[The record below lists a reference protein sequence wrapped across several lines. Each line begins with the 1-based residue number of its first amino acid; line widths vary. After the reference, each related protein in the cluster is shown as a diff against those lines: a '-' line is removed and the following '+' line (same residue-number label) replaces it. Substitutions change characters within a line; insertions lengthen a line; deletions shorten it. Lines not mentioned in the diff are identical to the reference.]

1 MNVILIFG
9 SLYLRYFFPL
19 ASFKIFFFSSFYFL
33 NFDSDMAK
41 CSWFFFP
48 PLLSTPCHLP
58 IILLVFSVSWI
69 CGLVSVINLEK
80 FLLFIA
86 VNTVSFF
93 FKKYLLIWLHQVLV
107 VAHRIFPYSMRAL
120 CYLSFSFTK
129 AFAMM
134 SVRCGL
140 S

>member
-107 VAHRIFPYSMRAL
+107 VAHRIFPYSMSLAEQSSTDVLERFAL
-120 CYLSFSFTK
+120 
-129 AFAMM
+129 
-134 SVRCGL
+134 
-140 S
+140 